1 MHDLIII
8 GSGPAGLSA
17 ALCAKARNMDFLWF
31 GTKGLSSKIERAEM
45 IKNYPGLPSVTG
57 KEMQKVLQEQIRES
71 QLEIREEKVDSV
83 YDMGNYYIA
92 CVDENMYEG
101 RSVILAMGVTGVKE
115 IPGEMEFLG
124 KGVSYCATCDGMLY
138 KGKNIIVICTD
149 SSQEEEIEYL
159 AELADQVTVFT
170 TYKEFSLEKE
180 NIQHI
185 TGYPER
191 IEGEKRISGVIYDGK
206 KIGTDGI
213 FILKESV
220 NPAAILPGIQVKDG
234 HILVDRM
241 QRTNH
246 AGCFAAGD
254 CTGRPYQYAKAVGEG
269 NVALHSVL
277 TFLKENVERQNEQS

>member
-1 MHDLIII
+1 M
-8 GSGPAGLSA
+8 
-17 ALCAKARNMDFLWF
+17 
-31 GTKGLSSKIERAEM
+31 
-45 IKNYPGLPSVTG
+45 
-57 KEMQKVLQEQIRES
+57 
-71 QLEIREEKVDSV
+71 DSV

-241 QRTNH
+241 QRTNL